1 MVDQNKIEM
10 RVALFQC
17 KYGILIAV
25 HYEHHH
31 IMIEGCSLKYKPYEF
46 TKVIILFS
54 LRTSNL
60 EKTSKTKF
68 YNNQPKELHKKVKQG
83 LNFLKKKKILKKIIK
98 FQKKYLLPLRKIR

>member
-1 MVDQNKIEM
+1 MVDQIEM

-46 TKVIILFS
+46 SKDVH
-54 LRTSNL
+54 NL
-60 EKTSKTKF
+60 YGYHFVQLTPQCKIWTYLPEKWEVKTLEGLMLSWVLGNKCRGFVVKKAKF
-68 YNNQPKELHKKVKQG
+68 H
-83 LNFLKKKKILKKIIK
+83 
-98 FQKKYLLPLRKIR
+98 